1 MRDIDPMLPF
11 VVSGMFAL
19 CGLLLYLGF
28 NAVRNG
34 QQTSIRKTLLE
45 KFASAQDLAAFLQ
58 TGGGQKF
65 MAELSSGAGS
75 PLQSVLGSI
84 HKGIIATFLGMGFFP
99 LSGGFKESGPAV
111 TGIGIVLILVGF
123 GFLVSAIITYL
134 LSRWWGLISSHSK
147 VAEK

>member
-1 MRDIDPMLPF
+1 MRDMNPVEIMM
-11 VVSGMFAL
+11 VAGMFSL

-28 NAVRNG
+28 NAARNA
-34 QQTSIRKTLLE
+34 QQTSVRKVLLE

-65 MAELSSGAGS
+65 MAELSSGAGN

-84 HKGIIATFLGMGFFP
+84 QKGIIAIFLGMGFFP
-99 LSGGFKESGPAV
+99 LSGGFKESGPAIS
-111 TGIGIVLILVGF
+111 GIGIVLILVGF

-134 LSRWWGLISSHSK
+134 LSRWWGLLSSNSK
-147 VAEK
+147 IAEK